1 MGLSRISRILQFEE
15 GFVHRGRGGEGG
27 GGLHTGY
34 GYHRHHW
41 NINDGKHY
49 IQDLTWDRIA

>member
-1 MGLSRISRILQFEE
+1 MQFEE
-15 GFVHRGRGGEGG
+15 GFIHRGTEGEGEGGG

-41 NINDGKHY
+41 NINDEKHH
-49 IQDLTWDRIA
+49 IQDLT